1 VTPVVQYHEGI
12 ETKYLVKS
20 GKKPIS
26 WIFYKGLAGVAGP
39 AGNSMIMQRI
49 SQLVAQDP
57 AQWAATAGRVLP
69 PWITVLLVIAA
80 AFKLAEVTWLLMPAG
95 DLAPSM
101 PVVPAA
107 SPARTAAPLDLEPV
121 LTAHLFGEP
130 SAAPAPVVQQVED
143 APDTRLSLKLRGI
156 VAGDDPSGGFAIVA
170 DSRGQEKLY
179 KVGDA
184 VPGGA
189 KVHEV
194 QDDRVILNRAG
205 ILEALRLPREFEA
218 SARGRANVPTRAR
231 PTQTQS
237 SLRNVIASNASK
249 ISDIIR
255 VAPHMEQGQMV
266 GFRIN
271 PGRNRQQ
278 FASLGL
284 RPGDVVTDINGTAMT
299 DPSAGLQV
307 FEALGE
313 STQAT
318 VTVRRGGQDEVLVI
332 DTSSLGE
339 LDQQRE

>member
-1 VTPVVQYHEGI
+1 M
-12 ETKYLVKS
+12 
-20 GKKPIS
+20 
-26 WIFYKGLAGVAGP
+26 AGS
-39 AGNSMIMQRI
+39 AGNSMIAQRI

-57 AQWAATAGRVLP
+57 GQWAATAGRVLP
-69 PWITVLLVIAA
+69 PWVTALVVIAA
-80 AFKLAEVTWLLMPAG
+80 AYKLAEVTWLLMPAG
-95 DLAPSM
+95 ELAPNI
-101 PVVPAA
+101 VVAPAPSA
-107 SPARTAAPLDLEPV
+107 ARSAAPLDLEPV
-121 LTAHLFGEP
+121 LGAHLFGEA
-130 SAAPAPVVQQVED
+130 SATPAPVVQQVED
-143 APDTRLSLKLRGI
+143 APETRLSLKLRGI
-156 VAGDDPSGGFAIVA
+156 IAGDDPSGGLAIVA
-170 DSRGQEKLY
+170 DNRGEEKLY

-194 QDDRVILNRAG
+194 QDDRVILNRGG
-205 ILEALRLPREFEA
+205 ILEALRLPKEFA
-218 SARGRANVPTRAR
+218 AAARGRANVPTRAR
-231 PTQTQS
+231 PTPTES

-271 PGRNRQQ
+271 PGRDRQQ

>member
-1 VTPVVQYHEGI
+1 MGHGCRAF
-12 ETKYLVKS
+12 S
-20 GKKPIS
+20 
-26 WIFYKGLAGVAGP
+26 A
-39 AGNSMIMQRI
+39 
-49 SQLVAQDP
+49 
-57 AQWAATAGRVLP
+57 
-69 PWITVLLVIAA
+69 PWITVAVVVAA
-80 AFKLAEVTWLLMPAG
+80 AYKLAEVTWLLMPAS
-95 DLAPSM
+95 DLNPSLPRMSAPAGSAQT
-101 PVVPAA
+101 VPF
-107 SPARTAAPLDLEPV
+107 DLEPIIGV
-121 LTAHLFGEP
+121 HLFGEP
-130 SAAPAPVVQQVED
+130 KAEAAPVVQQVED

-156 VAGDDPSGGFAIVA
+156 IAGDDATGGLAIVA
-170 DSRGQEKLY
+170 DTRGEEKVY

-205 ILEALRLPREFEA
+205 ILEALRLPKEFQA
-218 SARGRANVPTRAR
+218 SSARSSRASRPRAQPR
-231 PTQTQS
+231 QRQES

-284 RPGDVVTDINGTAMT
+284 RPGDVVTDINGTTMT

-318 VTVRRGGQDEVLVI
+318 VTVKRGGEDQVLVI
-332 DTSSLGE
+332 DTSTLSE
-339 LDQQRE
+339 LQQDSE

>member
-1 VTPVVQYHEGI
+1 
-12 ETKYLVKS
+12 
-20 GKKPIS
+20 
-26 WIFYKGLAGVAGP
+26 
-39 AGNSMIMQRI
+39 MIAQRL
-49 SQLVAQDP
+49 SQLAAQDP
-57 AQWAATAGRVLP
+57 SQWATAAGRLLP
-69 PWITVLLVIAA
+69 PWITVAVVLVA
-80 AFKLAEVTWLLMPAG
+80 AFKLAQLTWLLMPAA
-95 DLAPSM
+95 DLNPAL
-101 PVVPAA
+101 PVAA
-107 SPARTAAPLDLEPV
+107 SRISRTSAAPLDLEPV
-121 LTAHLFGEP
+121 IRVHLFREP
-130 SAAPAPVVQQVED
+130 QSEPEPVVQQVED

-156 VAGDDPSGGFAIVA
+156 IAGSEAKGGLAIVA
-170 DSRGQEKLY
+170 DTRGEEKVY

-189 KVHEV
+189 KVHEI

-205 ILEALRLPREFEA
+205 VLEALRLPKEFQA
-218 SARGRANVPTRAR
+218 STAGPSRATRPRVQPRAER
-231 PTQTQS
+231 QG

-284 RPGDVVTDINGTAMT
+284 RPGDVVTDINGTTMT

-313 STQAT
+313 TTQAT
-318 VTVRRGGQDEVLVI
+318 VTVRRGGEDQVLVI
-332 DTSSLGE
+332 DTSSLNE
-339 LDQQRE
+339 LEQGGDDEQDSE